1 MARKFYDVESRPPWR
16 ESIPLSV
23 QHLFAMFS
31 ASILVP
37 TILGI
42 NPSVVLF
49 FNGIGTLIF
58 IFITKGSSPAYLG
71 SSFAFIAPSLLIIN
85 ASGMGYSYALGGF
98 VASGVALMLVAVIVY
113 FFGVAW
119 INAL

>member
-49 FNGIGTLIF
+49 FNGLGTLIF
-58 IFITKGSSPAYLG
+58 IFITKG
-71 SSFAFIAPSLLIIN
+71 
-85 ASGMGYSYALGGF
+85 
-98 VASGVALMLVAVIVY
+98 
-113 FFGVAW
+113 
-119 INAL
+119 